1 MTMSLRRPGIASP
14 ALAVLAALA
23 LRRALF
29 CFRAR
34 AFLPDIALE
43 EWVVLCARR
52 GLCVVASEKS
62 VTSTKGR
69 ISLKKESEKC
79 NRLYKLFNTRRA
91 YANTSRS
98 SSPALNSWPR
108 YI

>member
-1 MTMSLRRPGIASP
+1 MTMSSRRPGIASP

-43 EWVVLCARR
+43 EWVLLCARR
-52 GLCVVASEKS
+52 GFREKRYFNKRPDFFE
-62 VTSTKGR
+62 KGER
-69 ISLKKESEKC
+69 KV
-79 NRLYKLFNTRRA
+79 
-91 YANTSRS
+91 
-98 SSPALNSWPR
+98 
-108 YI
+108 